1 MKCCVFSAAKH
12 LSLILHINRWHVTGP
27 RTPLRTLHTCMST
40 AGFLLQTWA
49 CISCY
54 LYSYQI
60 SSHKQDCQVIESLW
74 PIMVQCLVYF
84 CIGPCFHEHYNLW
97 LSTIILHG
105 PDSQREPNIS
115 QKICCDMSLIS
126 DYANGKMWLESFH
139 QITYTI
145 HIISLYQIFIYGLA
159 YSTSTTVYIH
169 GKGQNGSSP
178 LPAVWGARQYILYH
192 LYARQFTRSIQ
203 LGRKEGSN

>member
-60 SSHKQDCQVIESLW
+60 CSHKQDCQVIVSLW

-97 LSTIILHG
+97 LSTSRLHG
-105 PDSQREPNIS
+105 PDRQREPNIS
-115 QKICCDMSLIS
+115 QKICCDMSLIFRLCQWKNVIRLFS
-126 DYANGKMWLESFH
+126 SNYIHDTYHFFISNLYIRLSLFH
-139 QITYTI
+139 K
-145 HIISLYQIFIYGLA
+145 HDSLYTWKRAEWQLTTTSSLRGKAIY
-159 YSTSTTVYIH
+159 TV
-169 GKGQNGSSP
+169 SSVCK
-178 LPAVWGARQYILYH
+178 AVYKN
-192 LYARQFTRSIQ
+192 IQ